1 MVGGADVT
9 VPISPDAATVHRDI
23 RCKLFLPPFH
33 YLSPSHSLSIVGQL
47 HSFSS
52 RGPRKG
58 PPTQPI
64 LSEVSANWAIDAEG
78 NATEGCPVR
87 SGWGMYSVG
96 PSIIDTIRREVIRT
110 LTAWSGLHAATTN
123 FLRHLARSF
132 TAKAPLVLFTGF
144 SMRLVDPS
152 TPTLVL
158 AVTRRWKAFLPCN
171 RSASFFFREG
181 KSSRTIRVDCDEWT
195 GF

>member
-1 MVGGADVT
+1 
-9 VPISPDAATVHRDI
+9 
-23 RCKLFLPPFH
+23 
-33 YLSPSHSLSIVGQL
+33 
-47 HSFSS
+47 
-52 RGPRKG
+52 
-58 PPTQPI
+58 
-64 LSEVSANWAIDAEG
+64 
-78 NATEGCPVR
+78 
-87 SGWGMYSVG
+87 MYSVG

-144 SMRLVDPS
+144 SMRLDPS